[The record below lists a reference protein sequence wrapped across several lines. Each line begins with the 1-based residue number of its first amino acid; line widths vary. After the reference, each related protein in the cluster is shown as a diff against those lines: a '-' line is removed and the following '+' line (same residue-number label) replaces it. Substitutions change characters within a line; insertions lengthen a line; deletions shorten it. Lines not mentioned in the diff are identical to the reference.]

1 MLLFRNSMIVAAVL
15 LCLSSLHAQ
24 DTDQLA
30 REDARLN
37 QIYQQ
42 RVAQLRS
49 DPAALAALRRQERD
63 WIRQRDQQCGKDVA
77 CLTQSTKAHA
87 DYLQEQ
93 VSQNDPN
100 AKPGASIPQELLGK
114 WIIRKSLPVGGVVCW
129 GEKQAQALVG
139 TSLEYRADSFLWKE
153 KSIRSLG
160 SKTSL
165 VKAQEFAEENSGSGG
180 SVTLHD
186 LGIAAPSVKQVEI
199 QHPDITVYDKTMDCC
214 ATVPGENA
222 LMKGPNTLILN
233 ICGVFYEATRVDA
246 PTN

>member
-1 MLLFRNSMIVAAVL
+1 MHLLRNSMIVATVL
-15 LCLSSLHAQ
+15 FCVAALHAQ

-37 QIYQQ
+37 QVYQQ
-42 RVAQLRS
+42 RVWQLRS

-87 DYLQEQ
+87 DYFQEQ

-100 AKPGASIPQELLGK
+100 TKPGAPIPPEILGK
-114 WIIRKSLPVGGVVCW
+114 WIIRKNLPVGGVVCW
-129 GEKQAQALVG
+129 GEKQAQSLVG
-139 TSLEYRADSFLWKE
+139 TALEYRAGSFLWKD

-165 VKAQEFAEENSGSGG
+165 VKAQEFAEANSGSGG
-180 SVTLHD
+180 AVTFND
-186 LGIAAPSVKQVEI
+186 LGIDAASAKQIEI
-199 QHPDITVYDKTMDCC
+199 QHPDIAVYDKTMDCC
-214 ATVPGENA
+214 AVVPGETV

-233 ICGVFYEATRVDA
+233 ICGVFYEATRADEA
-246 PTN
+246 KN